1 MLKSKQNI
9 SFILMML
16 SILIFIF
23 TGGRMLITL
32 KDHNLERQIYTE
44 IIKDQQNTPIQ
55 TNAYKEI
62 SKEAFNSEYDFKIIG
77 YRIGKNR
84 SSLILKKDNKEF
96 VLYKGEQLANG
107 LRLIAIRFPDAEFEL
122 GGNLFKINLEND

>member
-1 MLKSKQNI
+1 
-9 SFILMML
+9 MML

-32 KDHNLERQIYTE
+32 KDQNLERQIYTE

>member
-1 MLKSKQNI
+1 
-9 SFILMML
+9 MML

-32 KDHNLERQIYTE
+32 KDQNLERQIYTE

-122 GGNLFKINLEND
+122 GGNLFKINLENDS